1 MKKYEKSKRKPRVS
15 AKNLLNMNNAV
26 EPATTTNKDW
36 GYIPCPY
43 KGGKTLNSR
52 IFSKD
57 N

>member
-15 AKNLLNMNNAV
+15 AQSLMRMNNAV